1 MLNLAGDLTFGV
13 CVTFSSAALPGR
25 VLQELWAGE
34 SRRMGCDCAWKGEAP
49 AVLFSNRTQLWLN
62 LSPINVSKC

>member
-34 SRRMGCDCAWKGEAP
+34 RAGEWDVTVPGKGR
-49 AVLFSNRTQLWLN
+49 LL
-62 LSPINVSKC
+62 LSCFLTGHSCGLIYLL